1 MAIFAFLIGAS
12 IGSFLNVVIDRAPEG
27 RSLLRPP
34 SSCDSCHTR
43 LRVVDLIPVLSYL
56 VLRGKCRH
64 CGASIP
70 FRVLFMEAAMGS
82 LATGLYIQHG
92 FSLELFVLGGAV
104 AYLLVIAGIDYERQL
119 ILNSMTVPALAVT
132 LALAAFWPDLDF
144 PRTFFGDA
152 GRLGSLLNSLI
163 SGAAAFGGFMAIFI
177 LSRGGMG
184 EGDVKLAPVLGFFL
198 GYPAVVV
205 ALWLAAI
212 SGGIVAIILWVTKRK
227 GRKDALPYG
236 VFLAAGAIAAIMML
250 QWISTR
256 YMEEGLE
263 AFTL

>member
-1 MAIFAFLIGAS
+1 VAIFAFLIGAS
-12 IGSFLNVVIDRAPEG
+12 IGSFLNVVIDRVPEG
-27 RSLLRPP
+27 RSLVHPP

-43 LRVVDLIPVLSYL
+43 LRTLDLVPVLSYL
-56 VLRGKCRH
+56 ALRGKCRY

-70 FRVLFMEAAMGS
+70 FRVPFIEAAMGS
-82 LATGLYIQHG
+82 LTTGLYIQHG
-92 FSLELFVLGGAV
+92 LSLELFVLGGAV
-104 AYLLVIAGIDYERQL
+104 AYLLVIAGIDFERQL
-119 ILNSMTVPALAVT
+119 ILNSMTVPALVVT

-144 PRTFFGDA
+144 PRTFFGEV
-152 GRLGSLLNSLI
+152 GRLDSFLNSLI
-163 SGAAAFGGFMAIFI
+163 SGAGAFTGFILILI

-212 SGGIVAIILWVTKRK
+212 SGGIVAIILWVMKKK

-236 VFLAAGAIAAIMML
+236 VFLAGGAIAAIMML
-250 QWISTR
+250 DWITTR
-256 YMEEGLE
+256 YLEEGLQ